1 MSAHQRLAAVE
12 ELRKEPHVDW
22 GPAPR
27 SAPPEGEDT
36 RLGARLVQLGR
47 LAPIDV
53 QRIAQAQSKSTMRF
67 GELAVKLGLVSRAD
81 VADALALQFNFP
93 SVPDWARR
101 SELLVATTPRSGVAE
116 AVRTLRTQLAL
127 HWMNKRQTLCLA
139 IVSADRG
146 EGRSFI
152 AANLA
157 LAFAQINERTLLID
171 MNLRQPRQHEIF
183 RVGNRY
189 GVTSLLNGR
198 DSGREIQRIEGYSS
212 LYLLTS
218 GPAPP
223 SPQELLTARSLT
235 PTLERLRKQFDIVL
249 VDTPAWQCGADAQM
263 IASQTGDALL
273 VSAPQ
278 LATRQSTDQL
288 LAALRRVG
296 VSIAGAAVNQR

>member
-1 MSAHQRLAAVE
+1 MNQRLEPRLAAVDGLGE
-12 ELRKEPHVDW
+12 RPPVT
-22 GPAPR
+22 
-27 SAPPEGEDT
+27 PEGIDDNRIGT
-36 RLGARLVQLGR
+36 RLVELGR
-47 LAPIDV
+47 LSQGDMHRV
-53 QRIAQAQSKSTMRF
+53 LQAQANSNLRF
-67 GELAVKLGLVSRAD
+67 GELAVKLGLVSRTD

-93 SVPDWARR
+93 SLPTWARR
-101 SELLVATTPRSGVAE
+101 SELLVATEPRSEVAE

-127 HWMNKRQTLCLA
+127 HWINKLQTQCLS

-157 LAFAQINERTLLID
+157 LAFAQLNERTLLID

-198 DSGREIQRIEGYSS
+198 NTGREIQRIDGYSS
-212 LYLLTS
+212 MYLLTS
-218 GPAPP
+218 GPTPP

-235 PTLERLRKQFDIVL
+235 PTLERLRTQFDIIL
-249 VDTPAWQCGADAQM
+249 VDTPAWSCGADAQM
-263 IASQTGDALL
+263 ISAQTGHALL

-278 LATRQSTDQL
+278 HATRASTDHL

-296 VSIAGAAVNQR
+296 VTVAGAAVNHR